1 MSTQRRMDLSALSS
15 LHLSRRTLL
24 SAMGLSA
31 AGLGLAACGA
41 PGGAGG
47 AAAGESNLR
56 SEFSQA
62 AVNVPSE
69 YSGRTNILFWAPF
82 TGVNF
87 EAVQALFAQFNES
100 QGEIYAAAESQGS
113 YQDLNQKFT
122 AALQARQVPDIVCFP
137 EMQWLQFYFSDA
149 LAPLS
154 GYFDAD
160 WSLDVYIDNFVN
172 EGVAAG
178 ETYVVPFARSTPLFY
193 FNKTRFVELGLP
205 ETGPKTWDEFAEL
218 GPALMSVDV
227 AGQPL
232 RPMAFGAG
240 DNWYG
245 QAHAWA
251 WGGAFSDGL
260 SVTAD
265 SDPLREWLTW
275 KAKFI
280 HQDAFGYMA
289 QSAMTDFQTGVAAAC
304 HGSTASLR
312 GATEGSEFDIGTA
325 FMLGKVEEETKV
337 PTGGSG
343 LSIVKAESQERQD
356 ACAELF
362 RFLADPE
369 NSAFWHANTGYLP
382 IVKASHETATVQD
395 LVASN
400 PNFGVALDQLRNAQ
414 TADEPTWY
422 QSGTTEISTAMAK
435 VYGDN
440 ADVDPTLTE
449 LQGALEE
456 VIDDNRED
464 LEEVLSA

>member
-15 LHLSRRTLL
+15 LHLSRRTQL
-24 SAMGLSA
+24 SALGLSA

-100 QGEIYAAAESQGS
+100 QGEIYAAAESQ
-113 YQDLNQKFT
+113 
-122 AALQARQVPDIVCFP
+122 
-137 EMQWLQFYFSDA
+137 
-149 LAPLS
+149 
-154 GYFDAD
+154 
-160 WSLDVYIDNFVN
+160 
-172 EGVAAG
+172 G

-280 HQDAFGYMA
+280 HQDSFGYMA